1 VTSATRPLGEILDAR
16 QRFVVLFSLIL
27 CTAVNALDASIV
39 APAMPHVLA
48 DLGGFQ
54 LISWVFTAY
63 LLPSTI
69 VVAIVGKVSDM
80 MGRKPFLHY
89 QPIVSLANSEIIGF
103 EALVRWDH
111 PRLGLLPPDRFI
123 AVAEENG
130 TIRELGAWV
139 LNRAAEQL
147 VVWREATRR
156 DLFMAVNVSAR
167 QLAMPSFVND
177 VEGTLES
184 RPIPAHNLV
193 LEITE
198 SVLMADA
205 AQSLTRLRDLKELG
219 VRIAVDDF
227 GTGYSSLNYLRR
239 FPVDVLKID
248 KAFVDEIAD
257 QFSKDTALV
266 HTIIEIGRILGLEVV
281 AEGIEHNVQVE
292 ALRDLGC
299 EIGQGYQFGRPIPA
313 AEIGKLLSKQAISA
327 A

>member
-1 VTSATRPLGEILDAR
+1 
-16 QRFVVLFSLIL
+16 
-27 CTAVNALDASIV
+27 VNALDASIV